1 MLQHQ
6 AALAAKG
13 APLSRIQLDMGF
25 TPLDPPPEQMVE
37 LVRRNL
43 AGEFEDTKSDQ
54 DKFLRCSTF
63 KWSRGRLTSWVVR
76 GGGGEEVR

>member
-1 MLQHQ
+1 MGQGSEGTED
-6 AALAAKG
+6 AASPSGSGGKG
-13 APLSRIQLDMGF
+13 FSL
-25 TPLDPPPEQMVE
+25 TLDPPPEQMVE